1 MLLIPLIKLAFLFF
15 DMSISTTDMT
25 LDLDHDGGVLLSL
38 DLELD
43 LDYDGGFKMTS

>member
-25 LDLDHDGGVLLSL
+25 TLDLDHDGGVLLSL
-38 DLELD
+38 DLD
-43 LDYDGGFKMTS
+43 LDHDGGFKMTS